1 MANKLYWIWLTM
13 VFGAGNPRVWELLR
27 ECEDVKD
34 AYDRVLN
41 GKYSLT
47 SGEKVLFAGAS
58 LEKAEEIVH
67 FCEKEN
73 IFIFTYDDEKYP
85 SLLKSIFNPPVVLFV
100 AGNEDVF
107 ESELSITVVGTR
119 NSSDYGLNA
128 ALKIST
134 ELAKSGF
141 TLISGFAMGIDSV
154 VHRAALSQDG
164 CTIAV
169 LGCGIDVVYPKANS
183 DIREMIMKKGA
194 FVTEFLPGTPPLGKN
209 FPIRNRILSGLS
221 LGVFVVEAPYG
232 SGALITADLA
242 IEQGRDVFCL
252 PPHDI
257 FSSAYQGVVKYLRD
271 GAVPVFGHLDIVY
284 EYYTTFS
291 HKLSSLK
298 PEMEYIS
305 ADDSS
310 LFSKKSAKRKDS
322 FKSTE
327 LEKPAETVDIS
338 YDGLSEL
345 QIKIVDFLRNGAKHI
360 DEIGTECSLDMAQL
374 LTEIT
379 DLEISGIIKSLPGKL
394 YSL

>member
-47 SGEKVLFAGAS
+47 SGEKLLFAGAS

-141 TLISGFAMGIDSV
+141 TLISGFAMGVDSV

-310 LFSKKSAKRKDS
+310 LFSKKSSKRKDS